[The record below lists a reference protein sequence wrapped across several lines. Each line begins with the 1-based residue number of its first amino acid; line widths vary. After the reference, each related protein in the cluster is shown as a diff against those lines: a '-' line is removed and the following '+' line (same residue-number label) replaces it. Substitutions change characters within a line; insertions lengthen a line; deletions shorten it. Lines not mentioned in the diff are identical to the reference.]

1 MPDGMDDPLARR
13 SLAATPEIADFM
25 RWSILPVARV
35 ERQVCRARVS
45 YNDARF
51 SDGLAA
57 DRFWVSAFVPTGTPG
72 C

>member
-1 MPDGMDDPLARR
+1 
-13 SLAATPEIADFM
+13 M
-25 RWSILPVARV
+25 RWSILPIARV
-35 ERQVCRARVS
+35 ERQGCRARVS

-57 DRFWVSAFVPTGTPG
+57 DRFWVSAFVPTDAPG